1 MSWGKIHRSWPLD
14 CISHATRTPSQKR
27 ELKRLI
33 DSMVEEMREMLQEI
47 RGIFQEQMR
56 AKLEEGTSSVDVQL
70 LSSNTNHD
78 PSPDHEDEL

>member
-1 MSWGKIHRSWPLD
+1 
-14 CISHATRTPSQKR
+14 
-27 ELKRLI
+27 
-33 DSMVEEMREMLQEI
+33 MVEEMREMLQEI

-70 LSSNTNHD
+70 LSSNTNHA